1 MNVRTEEWCG
11 YKIRFVEYN
20 GEWMAVLK
28 DICDALDLKSY
39 KVAQRLDARLMEKV
53 PIEVE
58 TDIPEKY
65 AKKDDIPSR
74 DGISRNTFTKTVNM
88 LVISEIGIYEALFAS
103 RKLEARKFRLWTA
116 EVLKKL
122 RGFVGLQGF
131 EVMRMTDKDI
141 QDQIDDILDDLFWD
155 EERGELMISVVVE
168 GGDADQIPFEEYVKN
183 KGE

>member
-1 MNVRTEEWCG
+1 MNIRTEEWCG
-11 YKIRFVEYN
+11 YKIRFVEYR

-39 KVAQRLDARLMEKV
+39 KVAQRLDAKLMEKV
-53 PIEVE
+53 PIE
-58 TDIPEKY
+58 TC
-65 AKKDDIPSR
+65 DIPSR
-74 DGISRNTFTKTVNM
+74 DVTSRARKTQNM
-88 LVISEIGIYEALFAS
+88 LVISEIGVYEALFSS

-141 QDQIDDILDDLFWD
+141 QDQIDDILDALFWD
-155 EERGELMISVVVE
+155 EERGELMISVTEE
-168 GGDADQIPFEEYVKN
+168 GGQPEQYPFEEYM
-183 KGE
+183 KGGNT